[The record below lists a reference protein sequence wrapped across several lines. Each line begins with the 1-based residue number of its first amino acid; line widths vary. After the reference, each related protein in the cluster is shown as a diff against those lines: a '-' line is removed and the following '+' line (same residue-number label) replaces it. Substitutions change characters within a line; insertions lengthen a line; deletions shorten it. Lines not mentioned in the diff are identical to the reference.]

1 MNRSLKTAWLVTSA
15 ALVLACRAQAQSP
28 AGPPLLVLPEKPDF
42 QGVDSVAV
50 APDGGV
56 VVAWEDGPLLS
67 EPGANKLLLSGF
79 SVQDSPLGSPYLV
92 ARDPSGG
99 CCFAASMAEN
109 SNGELVV
116 AFPVARPQARRYGF
130 THGPQNLKLN
140 SSRKAFP
147 RDATN
152 VAMDSLGDF
161 VVVWVSQGQELP
173 SPTDAGTGIFGRL
186 VSPFG
191 APRGPEFHVNSVE
204 QGRQV
209 SPAVSMAAETGAF
222 VVVWETNPTGNGAQV
237 GAQLFSPA
245 GARVG
250 GEFRIGS
257 VIDGAWQPH
266 AAVAMAP
273 NGSFVVVWQ
282 EPVEGN
288 ASTYI
293 ILGQRFSAEG
303 APAGSQLRISE
314 GLPGRQEYP
323 QIACDP
329 YGNFVVTWNEDGT
342 AGVTMSRLYRANGTP
357 VTKSPIALT
366 QGVGQEGAAVAFGS
380 NGTFAIGW
388 TEMFPPIGTI
398 AHVRRFSASPGPEFC
413 IFRSGVFSCDTG
425 RTGGIAEVRH
435 PFGGDPGD
443 IGLLGDVDGD
453 GRADPCVFRGGRFL
467 CDTAHD
473 YGAAEFKEKF
483 GQSGDTPLLGD
494 IDGDGRADP
503 CVFRSGH
510 FLCDSAHDGQV
521 HQDLSLPFQPGDLP
535 LLGDVDGDGRADPC
549 LFRAGL
555 FLCDVHHDGSVGLT
569 IPFGRLGDTPLL
581 ADFDGDGIAKPCVY
595 RGKELLCRSGQNGGS
610 VQTILTFGDGSG
622 TPLVGNL
629 DGL

>member
-1 MNRSLKTAWLVTSA
+1 MKATCLAAAA
-15 ALVLACRAQAQSP
+15 ALVLTCGAHSQSP
-28 AGPPLLVLPEKPDF
+28 AGPPLLVLREKPDF

-67 EPGANKLLLSGF
+67 DPGPNKLLLSGF
-79 SVQDSPLGSPYLV
+79 SVQDAPLGSPYLV

-130 THGPQNLKLN
+130 AHGPQNLKLN

-152 VAMDSLGDF
+152 VALDSRGDF

-186 VSPFG
+186 VSPLG
-191 APRGPEFHVNSVE
+191 ALIGPEFHVNSVE

-209 SPAVSMAAETGAF
+209 SPVVSMAAETGAF

-237 GAQLFSPA
+237 GAQLFSPT

-257 VIDGAWQPH
+257 VIDGPWQPH

-273 NGSFVVVWQ
+273 DGSFVVVWQ
-282 EPVEGN
+282 EPVAGN

-329 YGNFVVTWNEDGT
+329 HGNFVVTWNEDGT
-342 AGVTMSRLYRANGTP
+342 AGVTMSRLYWANGTP

-388 TEMFPPIGTI
+388 TEMFPLIGMI

-453 GRADPCVFRGGRFL
+453 GRADPCVFRSGRFL

-555 FLCDVHHDGSVGLT
+555 FLCDVHHDGSLGLT
-569 IPFGRLGDTPLL
+569 IPLGRPGDIPLL

-595 RGKELLCRSGQNGGS
+595 RGKELLCRTGRNSGS

>member
-1 MNRSLKTAWLVTSA
+1 MRTAYLVAFA
-15 ALVLACRAQAQSP
+15 ALVLPTEAYSQSP
-28 AGPPLLVLPEKPDF
+28 AGLPLLVLRERPDF
-42 QGVDSVAV
+42 QLVDSVAV

-67 EPGANKLLLSGF
+67 ESGANKLLLSGF
-79 SVQDSPLGSPYLV
+79 SAQDSQLGLPYLV

-99 CCFAASMAEN
+99 CCFAASIAGN
-109 SNGELVV
+109 SSGDLVV
-116 AFPVARPQARRYGF
+116 AFPGLRPQARRYGF
-130 THGPQNLKLN
+130 SHGPQHLKLN
-140 SSRKAFP
+140 SSEKFFP
-147 RDATN
+147 RDATR
-152 VAMDSLGDF
+152 VAVDSRGDF
-161 VVVWVSQGQELP
+161 VVVWESQGQELP
-173 SPTDAGTGIFGRL
+173 DPTDAGIFGRL
-186 VSPFG
+186 VDLSGVPM
-191 APRGPEFHVNSVE
+191 GPEFNVNSVK
-204 QGRQV
+204 QGRQA
-209 SPAVSMAAETGAF
+209 SPDVSMAAGTGAF

-237 GAQLFSPA
+237 GAQLFGPT

-257 VIDGAWQPH
+257 VIVGAWQPH

-273 NGSFVVVWQ
+273 DGSFVVVWQ
-282 EPVEGN
+282 EPVENN
-288 ASTYI
+288 ASTHT
-293 ILGQRFSAEG
+293 ILGQLFSTEG
-303 APAGSQLRISE
+303 VPIGTQLRISE
-314 GLPGRQEYP
+314 GLPGFEEFP

-329 YGNFVVTWNEDGT
+329 HGNFVVTWNDDNI

-357 VTKSPIALT
+357 VNRPIALT
-366 QGVGQEGAAVAFGS
+366 RGVGQEGAAVAFGS
-380 NGTFAIGW
+380 NGTFAIAW

-413 IFRSGVFSCDTG
+413 IFSSGVFACDTG
-425 RTGGIAEVRH
+425 RTGGLPEVRH

-453 GRADPCVFRGGRFL
+453 GRADPCVFRSGQFL

-473 YGAAEFKEKF
+473 YGAAEFQESF
-483 GQSGDTPLLGD
+483 GQNGDLPLLGD

-503 CVFRSGH
+503 CVFRGGH

-521 HQDLSLPFQPGDLP
+521 HQDIGLDVQPGDVP

-555 FLCDVHHDGSVGLT
+555 FLCDIHHDGVPELM
-569 IPFGRLGDTPLL
+569 IPFGRPGDIPLL

-595 RGKELLCRSGQNGGS
+595 RGKELLCYSKQNGGS
-610 VQTILTFGDGSG
+610 EQLILTFGDGSG
-622 TPLVGNL
+622 APLVGNL

>member
-1 MNRSLKTAWLVTSA
+1 MSRSMKVASLAASA
-15 ALVLACRAQAQSP
+15 ALVLACGALSQSP
-28 AGPPLLVLPEKPDF
+28 AGPPLVVLAERPDDQF
-42 QGVDSVAV
+42 ADSVAV

-56 VVAWEDGPLLS
+56 FVAWDDTPLPS
-67 EPGANKLLLSGF
+67 DPGALKLLLRKF
-79 SVQDSPLGSPYLV
+79 SVQDSPLAPPFVV
-92 ARDPSGG
+92 ARSPGGG
-99 CCFAASMAEN
+99 CCFGGAMAGN

-116 AFPVARPQARRYGF
+116 AFTGTRPQARRYGF
-130 THGPQNLKLN
+130 PSGSHNLKLN
-140 SSRKAFP
+140 SSEKFLR
-147 RDATN
+147 RELHS
-152 VAMDSLGDF
+152 VAMDSRGDF
-161 VVVWVSQGQELP
+161 VAVWQSQGQERPDGL
-173 SPTDAGTGIFGRL
+173 AEWGIFGRL
-186 VSPFG
+186 VNSAGIPI
-191 APRGPEFHVNSVE
+191 GPEFHANSVE
-204 QGRQV
+204 QGHQV
-209 SPAVSMAAETGAF
+209 SPAVSMAAATGAF

-237 GAQLFSPA
+237 GAQLFSA
-245 GARVG
+245 TGARVG

-266 AAVAMAP
+266 AAVAMAQD
-273 NGSFVVVWQ
+273 GSFVVVWQ
-282 EPVEGN
+282 EPVEN
-288 ASTYI
+288 DASTYI
-293 ILGQRFSAEG
+293 ILGQRFSSDGTPVG
-303 APAGSQLRISE
+303 AQLRISE
-314 GLPGRQEYP
+314 GLPGFQEFP
-323 QIACDP
+323 DVAADP
-329 YGNFVVTWNEDGT
+329 HGNFIVTWNEDNIT
-342 AGVTMSRLYRANGTP
+342 GVTMSRLYRANGSP
-357 VTKSPIALT
+357 VTTRPVALT
-366 QGVGQEGAAVAFGS
+366 QGVGQEDAVVAFGS
-380 NGTFAIGW
+380 NGTFAIAW
-388 TEMFPPIGTI
+388 TELFPPIGMI

-413 IFRSGVFSCDTG
+413 IFRNGVFSCDTG

-453 GRADPCVFRGGRFL
+453 GRADPCVFRNGQFL

-473 YGAAEFKEKF
+473 YGAAEFQESF
-483 GQSGDTPLLGD
+483 GQNGDTPLLGD

-555 FLCDVHHDGSVGLT
+555 FLCDVHHDGSLGLT
-569 IPFGRLGDTPLL
+569 IPFGRPGDIPLL

-595 RGKELLCRSGQNGGS
+595 RDKELLCYSAQNGGS